1 MDGRI
6 DGRTDKRRT
15 DVGRTSDVHRTDVRR
30 TDRQKGGRT
39 DGRLDDVKLP
49 LYSWPGDVEA
59 AHYHFTV
66 CAWQCQI
73 DPVFQYK
80 ASLIVKGFLL
90 LSGFRNGNRRKM
102 WKWEKYDQISKQK
115 TTINKAVCTTA
126 SVAWGGQG
134 QWCKLYLLFDLITP
148 KRKT

>member
-1 MDGRI
+1 MKRGIEFFDCFYSISKVWKNTGRMDGRI

-15 DVGRTSDVHRTDVRR
+15 DVGRTSDGRRTDVGRTSDGQ
-30 TDRQKGGRT
+30 TDRRADGRM

-102 WKWEKYDQISKQK
+102 WKWEKYDQISQQK
-115 TTINKAVCTTA
+115 TTI
-126 SVAWGGQG
+126 
-134 QWCKLYLLFDLITP
+134 
-148 KRKT
+148 KTHIKT